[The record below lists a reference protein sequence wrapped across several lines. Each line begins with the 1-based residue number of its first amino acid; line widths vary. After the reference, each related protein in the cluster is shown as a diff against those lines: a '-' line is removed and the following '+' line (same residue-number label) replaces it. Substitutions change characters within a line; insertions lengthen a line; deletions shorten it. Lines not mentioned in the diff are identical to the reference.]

1 MDRAKKNY
9 FKRSEEW
16 CPCCHSG
23 GLLPDFRDKL
33 NLAREIAGT
42 PFILNSAFR
51 CEAHNQEVGGSRSSS
66 HLFGCAVDIKCMDSR
81 SRWLIVD
88 ALVKSGFNRI
98 GLAKT
103 FIHVDDDMTKEPNL
117 IWEY

>member
-1 MDRAKKNY
+1 MARKNY
-9 FKRSEEW
+9 FTVEEEW

-33 NLAREIAGT
+33 NKARELAGI
-42 PFILNSAFR
+42 PFALNSAFR
-51 CEAHNQEVGGSRSSS
+51 CTEHNKDVGGSCTSS
-66 HLFGCAVDIKCMDSR
+66 HLVGCAVDIKCTDSR
-81 SRWLIVD
+81 SRWLIVQ
-88 ALVKSGFNRI
+88 ALIAAGFNRI
-98 GLAKT
+98 GIAKT

>member
-1 MDRAKKNY
+1 MARKNY
-9 FKRSEEW
+9 FKHEEEW

-33 NLAREIAGT
+33 NKARELAGI
-42 PFILNSAFR
+42 PFVLNSAFR
-51 CEAHNQEVGGSRSSS
+51 CMEHNKDVGGSCTSS
-66 HLFGCAVDIKCMDSR
+66 HLVGCAVDIRCTDSR
-81 SRWLIVD
+81 SRWLIVQ
-88 ALVKSGFNRI
+88 ALIAVGFNRI
-98 GLAKT
+98 GIAKT